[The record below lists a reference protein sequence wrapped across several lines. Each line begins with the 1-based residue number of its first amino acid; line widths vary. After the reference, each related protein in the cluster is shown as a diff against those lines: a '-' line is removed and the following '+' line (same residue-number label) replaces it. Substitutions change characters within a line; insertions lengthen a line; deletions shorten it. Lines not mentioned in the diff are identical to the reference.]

1 MSTATDLAFILKR
14 PFAEQVAF
22 FRGKLRRQVPTETWR
37 DLWKAEHDRAFMV
50 AGAAKADLLAD
61 LAAAVQAA
69 IESGESIEQ
78 FRARFGDIVQKRGWQ
93 GWTGEGT
100 QAGTNWRT
108 RIIYRTN
115 MATSYAAGRHAQL
128 QDFPLW
134 VYRHSG
140 AEHPRLQHKAWN
152 GLTLPK
158 DHPFWQTHY
167 PPNGWGCGCRV
178 FGARSERGASRVGGQ
193 PDYTEPP
200 EGWNA
205 LDPKTGEPAGIDEG
219 WGYAPGASVADKF
232 RGVIPEMVDE
242 LPEGKPLLP
251 PICPLGGRGAHA
263 RVDGAPAECPGPL
276 PKPRPFDKALIL
288 EDGHPAQYYIDA
300 FLECFP
306 ADEFGRRYFTDAT
319 GKSLLITHDMFV
331 DRKHSTPQETV
342 YKIFKDGQRH
352 RYVRMLAETIR
363 DPQEIWQCPEEI
375 WLPSKKKRVT
385 LRRRYLALWDV
396 DGMEHP
402 GLSVFELSE
411 QEDLWTGVTT
421 FSPQDMKD
429 GRSWQDYVQRQRVG
443 GRMFKK

>member
-22 FRGKLRRQVPTETWR
+22 FRGKLRKQVPTETWR

-69 IESGESIEQ
+69 IESGESIDQ

-115 MATSYAAGRHAQL
+115 MATSYAAGRYAQL

-178 FGARSERGASRVGGQ
+178 FGARSASGASRVGGQ

-205 LDPKTGEPAGIDEG
+205 LDQKTGEPEGIDEG

-232 RGVIPEMVDE
+232 RGLIPEMVDE

-263 RVDGAPAECPGPL
+263 RMDGASAECPGKL
-276 PKPRPFDKALIL
+276 PAPRPFDKALIL
-288 EDGHPAQYYIDA
+288 EDGEDDRYYIEK
-300 FLECFP
+300 FLGCFGASIENP
-306 ADEFGRRYFTDAT
+306 KIFQDVTRE
-319 GKSLLITHDMFV
+319 SLLMSDAMFLN
-331 DRKHSTPQETV
+331 RKKSRPGNPV
-342 YKIFKDGQRH
+342 YKALKEGRN
-352 RYVRMLAETIR
+352 RYVLMLAETVR
-363 DPQEIWQCPEEI
+363 NPQEIWLCPERI
-375 WLPSKKKRVT
+375 WTPAGEKIS
-385 LRRRYLALWDV
+385 LRRRYVALWNV
-396 DGMEHP
+396 DGVNVP
-402 GLSVFELSE
+402 ALSVFELSE
-411 QEDLWTGVTT
+411 QEGKWAGVTT
-421 FSPQDMKD
+421 FQPKTIGYLNEQA
-429 GRSWQDYVQRQRVG
+429 RVG
-443 GRMFKK
+443 IRIFRL

>member
-22 FRGKLRRQVPTETWR
+22 FRGKLRKHVPTETWR

-115 MATSYAAGRHAQL
+115 MATSYAAGRYAQL

-140 AEHPRLQHKAWN
+140 AEHPRLQHKAWD

-178 FGARSERGASRVGGQ
+178 LGARNERGAARVGGTHTGPPAGWDALSQ
-193 PDYTEPP
+193 DTSEP
-200 EGWNA
+200 E
-205 LDPKTGEPAGIDEG
+205 GIDEG
-219 WGYAPGASVADKF
+219 WGYAPGATRADGLRHF
-232 RGVIPEMVDE
+232 VCEMTDALPVVEPANIP
-242 LPEGKPLLP
+242 
-251 PICPLGGRGAHA
+251 HA
-263 RVDGAPAECPGPL
+263 LADMPA
-276 PKPRPFDKALIL
+276 PRPFTNSMLL
-288 EDGHPAQYYIDA
+288 PDGLTDEEYITA
-300 FLECFP
+300 FLE
-306 ADEFGRRYFTDAT
+306 EFGASIGNPVVIEDVTGEGLVISEELFIDRR
-319 GKSLLITHDMFV
+319 KSKKEG
-331 DRKHSTPQETV
+331 RRV
-342 YKIFKDGQRH
+342 YKVGKDGKRH
-352 RYVRMLAETIR
+352 RYVKLLAQTIKR
-363 DPQEIWQCPEEI
+363 PQEIFESAVTMKDTGKMEVRRRFLVQWYNVDEVD
-375 WLPSKKKRVT
+375 RVEFGLSSFEF
-385 LRRRYLALWDV
+385 LRRGRLWAGKTTFAPRDNSQRTARDYMQSQRTGNKV
-396 DGMEHP
+396 
-402 GLSVFELSE
+402 
-411 QEDLWTGVTT
+411 WTG
-421 FSPQDMKD
+421 Q
-429 GRSWQDYVQRQRVG
+429 
-443 GRMFKK
+443 

>member
-22 FRGKLRRQVPTETWR
+22 FRGKLRKHVPTETWR

-140 AEHPRLQHKAWN
+140 AENPRLQHKAWN

-178 FGARSERGASRVGGQ
+178 FGARSASGASRVGGQ

-219 WGYAPGASVADKF
+219 WGYAPGASVADTVRALAPKLEVLPAEIGATF
-232 RGVIPEMVDE
+232 GADLPEDEIDRAFHQFFDSVMANPRRTTGALCLVGVIKPRWLEKMRAANVCPATAEIMVRDRD
-242 LPEGKPLLP
+242 
-251 PICPLGGRGAHA
+251 IVHA
-263 RVDGAPAECPGPL
+263 LRDAKNSPL
-276 PKPRPFDKALIL
+276 PVSWYRNLPSHVRAPQAVLLDRTHKEGNALL
-288 EDGHPAQYYIDA
+288 LVYDAPDGGKKLVIRLDYQ
-300 FLECFP
+300 L
-306 ADEFGRRYFTDAT
+306 RKT
-319 GKSLLITHDMFV
+319 GKRNIIGTGTAV
-331 DRKHSTPQETV
+331 
-342 YKIFKDGQRH
+342 
-352 RYVRMLAETIR
+352 
-363 DPQEIWQCPEEI
+363 
-375 WLPSKKKRVT
+375 
-385 LRRRYLALWDV
+385 DV
-396 DGMEHP
+396 DGIRQTI
-402 GLSVFELSE
+402 GTAYELI
-411 QEDLWTGVTT
+411 
-421 FSPQDMKD
+421 D
-429 GRSWQDYVQRQRVG
+429 GTL
-443 GRMFKK
+443 